1 MLYYTCY
8 ITCVIKGENMPK
20 KISFTREKILKCSYQ
35 LLKEK
40 GIEEI
45 TARNIAKKLNCS
57 PVPIYS
63 SFTSMGEL
71 KEELM
76 KKAKEEFLFY
86 VKKNYTD
93 KILFNI
99 GIGIVYF
106 AKEER
111 QLFSSIFFEQNSYKE
126 LINEFNEMI
135 FEEFNKDE
143 KLKKL
148 SIEKQKWLLHKCWIY
163 AHGLATLVTTG
174 YLKDIKEEELTK
186 NLEEIADIFIKSL
199 T

>member
-1 MLYYTCY
+1 
-8 ITCVIKGENMPK
+8 MPK
-20 KISFTREKILKCSYQ
+20 KVSFTKEKILKGSYN

-40 GIEEI
+40 GLEEI

-63 SFTSMGEL
+63 SFASMGEL

-76 KKAKEEFLFY
+76 NKAKNEFLSY
-86 VKKNYTD
+86 VKKPYTD
-93 KILFNI
+93 KALYNI

-106 AKEER
+106 AKDEK
-111 QLFSSIFFEQNSYKE
+111 QLFSSIFFEQDSYKE

-135 FEEFNKDE
+135 FAEFDKDN

-148 SIEKQKWLLHKCWIY
+148 SREKQKWLLHKCWIY

-174 YLKDIKEEELTK
+174 YLKEINEIELK
-186 NLEEIADIFIKSL
+186 NNLEEIADIFINSL
-199 T
+199 SKKTKTKD

>member
-1 MLYYTCY
+1 
-8 ITCVIKGENMPK
+8 MPK
-20 KISFTREKILKCSYQ
+20 KVSFTKEKILKGSYQ

-63 SFTSMGEL
+63 SFASMGEL
-71 KEELM
+71 KTNLM
-76 KKAKEEFLFY
+76 NKAKEEFLSY
-86 VKKNYTD
+86 VKKSYTD
-93 KILFNI
+93 KVLFNI

-106 AKEER
+106 AKEEK

-126 LINEFNEMI
+126 LIQEFNEMI
-135 FEEFNKDE
+135 FEDFEKDSR
-143 KLKKL
+143 LKNL
-148 SIEKQKWLLHKCWIY
+148 SSDDKKWLLHKCWIY

-174 YLKDIKEEELTK
+174 YIKEIKETELK
-186 NLEEIADIFIKSL
+186 ENLEEIADIFIASL
-199 T
+199 EK